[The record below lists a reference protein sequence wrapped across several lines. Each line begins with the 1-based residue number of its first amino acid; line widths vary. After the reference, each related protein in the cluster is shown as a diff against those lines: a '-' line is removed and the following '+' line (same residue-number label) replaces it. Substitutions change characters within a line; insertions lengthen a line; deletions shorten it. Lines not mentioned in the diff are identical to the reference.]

1 MGNIPFPSAIVPD
14 HLPTMSDQYSFEDQ
28 GDVVA
33 LRTAW
38 ERVLEDLKGVYT
50 ETSLSRFLRP
60 LKPIAFENGNAVLLA
75 QGQFIQTWVQEKYLP
90 DLEDRLT
97 EVIGDVVHLTVTSE
111 VRRQPTPVTP
121 PEAVVRVPVHV
132 DAAKYEPDERYR
144 FDNFVVGPSNQLA
157 FAGAKA
163 VASEPGEKY
172 NPLFVFGPSG
182 VGKTHLLHAI
192 ANEAMLRHPNL
203 GVHYIT
209 AQSFLEQFVHAIQ
222 NGKMDQFRR
231 SHRTVGM
238 WLLDDVQLIMGRD
251 RTQEEVFHTFNYLH
265 GLKKQIVMC
274 SDRPPRELMQ
284 FTDRLRTRLEAGLI
298 ADVKPPDTE
307 TRTAILLRKAE
318 EKGIPLEPDLAL
330 QLSAHL
336 AGSVRRLEGALN
348 TAWAQASVLG
358 CDINSQIVDHV
369 VEALKSSYTG
379 PARLDTVLKIVG
391 EHYQVAPDLILGE
404 SRKAH
409 IAQARH
415 VAIYIMKTLA
425 NGSWK
430 HLGAQFGGR
439 DHTSVM
445 HGFRKVS
452 SLMDADRE
460 LNATVNMLMQKAG
473 HME

>member
-1 MGNIPFPSAIVPD
+1 
-14 HLPTMSDQYSFEDQ
+14 MSDQYSFEDQ

-38 ERVLEDLKGVYT
+38 ERVLDGMKDEYT
-50 ETSLSRFLRP
+50 ETALSRFLRP
-60 LKPIAFENGNAVLLA
+60 LKPVAFENGNAVLLA
-75 QGQFIQTWVQEKYLP
+75 QGKFIQTWVQEKYLP
-90 DLEDRLT
+90 DLERRLT
-97 EVIGDVVHLTVTSE
+97 ETVGDIVHLTVTSE
-111 VRRQPTPVTP
+111 VRRQPTLATP
-121 PEAVVRVPVHV
+121 SQAVVRVPVHV
-132 DAAKYEPDERYR
+132 DSPRYEPDERYR
-144 FDNFVVGPSNQLA
+144 FNNFVVGISNQLA

-163 VASEPGEKY
+163 VAKDPGVKY
-172 NPLFVFGPSG
+172 NPLFVYGPSG

-192 ANEAMLRHPNL
+192 ANETIKHHPGL
-203 GVHYIT
+203 GVHYVT
-209 AQSFLEQFVHAIQ
+209 AQTFLEQFVHAIQ

-251 RTQEEVFHTFNYLH
+251 RTQEEVFHTFNFLH

-298 ADVKPPDTE
+298 ADVLPPDTE
-307 TRTAILLRKAE
+307 TRTAILLQKAE
-318 EKGIPLEPDLAL
+318 EKGIPLDPEMAL
-330 QLSAHL
+330 RLSAHL

-348 TAWAQASVLG
+348 TAWARAEVLD
-358 CDINSQIVDHV
+358 CDINCAIIDQV
-369 VEALKSSYTG
+369 VESLKSSFSG

-391 EHYQVAPDLILGE
+391 EHYQVTPELILGE

-409 IAQARH
+409 IAHARH
-415 VAIYIMKTLA
+415 VAIYILKTLA

-452 SLMDADRE
+452 TLMDMDKD
-460 LNATVNMLMQKAG
+460 LNATINMLMQKAG